1 MQFPLFPLNTSDK
14 SSMNSFSFFPL
25 RLLIRMATTGLI
37 LAASAGF
44 LPAQAQ
50 GLVVDAA
57 LPAYQPQAVELP
69 KNGGN
74 VRYVA
79 ADGSI
84 KIVGADHAR
93 FVIERFNAL
102 FVQTHPGVR
111 FNLDGLKGTT
121 TAIPALT
128 HGTTPF
134 GPMGRGYNRV
144 ELTPFKKIVGREP
157 VEIRVAHTATDTSA
171 HLATALAIYV
181 NKANPLTQLTTE
193 QVKRIFTTGSPDGS
207 LSRWGQ
213 LGLTDEWANR
223 VIHPFGT
230 PAHTGFGSYMGKT
243 HFDDQT
249 YSPNYEQYGNTT
261 AILKRLAADPA
272 GIAFAAIGKEGG
284 ELKQIAIADREGGVY
299 SKGTLE
305 DLQNNRYAYDRFLY
319 FYVRREPNQVVD
331 PFVKEYFRL
340 VFSREG
346 QQIIAS
352 QVNGYIPLSAQ
363 EAAAELAKL
372 DYID

>member
-1 MQFPLFPLNTSDK
+1 MKTFTHSPS
-14 SSMNSFSFFPL
+14 
-25 RLLIRMATTGLI
+25 RLALQAAAVSLM
-37 LAASAGF
+37 LAAISG
-44 LPAQAQ
+44 LVPAQAQ
-50 GLVVDAA
+50 DIVVDAA
-57 LPAYQPQAVELP
+57 LPAYQPQPVAPP
-69 KNGGN
+69 KNGRE

-93 FVIERFNAL
+93 FVIEGFNAL

-121 TAIPALT
+121 TAMPALT

-144 ELTPFKKIVGREP
+144 ELTPFKKIVGRAP

-181 NKANPLTQLTTE
+181 NKANPLTQLTTA

-213 LGLTDEWANR
+213 LGLTGDWANR
-223 VIHPFGT
+223 VIHPYGT
-230 PAHTGFGSYMGKT
+230 PAHTGFGSYMGKA
-243 HFDDQT
+243 HFNDQT

-284 ELKQIAIADREGGVY
+284 DLKQIAIADHEGGFY
-299 SKGTLE
+299 SKGALE

-319 FYVRREPNQVVD
+319 FYVRREPHQAVD
-331 PFVKEYFRL
+331 PFVREYFRL
-340 VFSREG
+340 VFSKEG

-372 DYID
+372 DSID

>member
-1 MQFPLFPLNTSDK
+1 MKSFYQFL
-14 SSMNSFSFFPL
+14 L
-25 RLLIRMATTGLI
+25 RLAMRAAVAGLM
-37 LAASAGF
+37 LVASAAF
-44 LPAQAQ
+44 LFAQAQ
-50 GLVVDAA
+50 PITVDAA
-57 LPAYQPQAVELP
+57 LPAYQPRPLEAP
-69 KNGGN
+69 KNGGA
-74 VRYVA
+74 VRYIG

-93 FVIERFNAL
+93 FVIEGFNAL
-102 FVQTHPGVR
+102 FVQTHPGMK

-121 TAIPALT
+121 TAMPALA

-157 VEIRVAHTATDTSA
+157 VEIRVAHTATDTAA
-171 HLATALAIYV
+171 HLATSLAIYV
-181 NKANPLTQLTTE
+181 NQANPLTQLTTE
-193 QVKRIFTTGSPDGS
+193 QVKRIFTTGSPNGS

-213 LGLTDEWANR
+213 LGLTGEWANR

-230 PAHTGFGSYMGKT
+230 PPHTGFGSYMGKA
-243 HFDDQT
+243 HFNDQT

-284 ELKQIAIADREGGVY
+284 ELKQIAIADREGGIY
-299 SKGTLE
+299 STGSRE

-319 FYVRREPNQVVD
+319 FYVRREPNQAVD

-340 VFSREG
+340 VFSKEG

-372 DYID
+372 D